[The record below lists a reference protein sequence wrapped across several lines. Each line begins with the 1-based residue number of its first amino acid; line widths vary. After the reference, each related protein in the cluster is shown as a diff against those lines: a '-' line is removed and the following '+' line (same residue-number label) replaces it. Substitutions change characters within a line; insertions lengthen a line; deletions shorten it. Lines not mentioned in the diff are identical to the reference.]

1 MRKESIN
8 SSVPVEA
15 AGAVSAAHLLYP
27 ATQFNHPR
35 DVLEAAYISKDEKR
49 AILASWAS
57 DIFAIESAPALRF
70 YPGTDKAVS
79 YDEIIDAL
87 KTLDKD
93 GEANTEP
100 LSACVDVS
108 RRLRSNSW
116 MRRFGGLGLCSYRN
130 RRNRRSSLL
139 LR

>member
-1 MRKESIN
+1 M
-8 SSVPVEA
+8 
-15 AGAVSAAHLLYP
+15 
-27 ATQFNHPR
+27 
-35 DVLEAAYISKDEKR
+35 
-49 AILASWAS
+49 
-57 DIFAIESAPALRF
+57 
-70 YPGTDKAVS
+70 S

-100 LSACVDVS
+100 LSACVDDS
-108 RRLRSNSW
+108 RRLRSKSR